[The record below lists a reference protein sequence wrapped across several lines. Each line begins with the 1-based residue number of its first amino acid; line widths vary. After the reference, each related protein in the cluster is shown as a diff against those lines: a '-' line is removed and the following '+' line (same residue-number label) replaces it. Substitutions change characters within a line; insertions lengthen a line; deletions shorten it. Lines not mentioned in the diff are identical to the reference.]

1 MQYLEFEK
9 PILDLQSKLEEL
21 RRMSGD
27 AKSKVN
33 IGEEIER
40 IEKKIH
46 RLTEQAYA
54 KLSPAQIVQ
63 VARHPERPHALDYL
77 STLIEDFTPLAGD
90 RLFGED
96 AALIA
101 GLGRFRGIAVAVLG
115 HEKGNDTTSRI
126 KHNFG
131 MAKPEGYRKAQR
143 VMDLASRFGLPVLTF
158 VDTAGAYPGVEAE
171 ERGQSEAI
179 AQSIAKCL
187 EIEVPLITTIIG
199 EGGSGGAIAIAAAD
213 HVMMLE
219 YSVYSVISPEGCA
232 SILWRSSDQAN
243 EAANALKLT
252 AKDLFE
258 LKLVDEIIPEPLGA
272 AHRNPAQTMAAVGAS
287 IERALERLAV
297 QSPAELKKRRRDK
310 YLRMGA

>member
-1 MQYLEFEK
+1 MQNLEFEK
-9 PILDLQSKLEEL
+9 PILELQGKLDEL
-21 RRMSGD
+21 RRMSGES
-27 AKSKVN
+27 KSKLN
-33 IGEEIER
+33 IGDEIER

-46 RLTEQAYA
+46 RLTETAYS
-54 KLSPAQIVQ
+54 KLTPAQIVQ
-63 VARHPERPHALDYL
+63 VARHPERPHALSYI

-90 RLFGED
+90 RLYGED

-101 GLGRFRGIAVAVLG
+101 GLGRFRGMAVAVLG
-115 HEKGNDTTSRI
+115 HEKGNDTATRI

-143 VMDLASRFGLPVLTF
+143 IMELASRFGLPVLTF

-187 EIEVPLITTIIG
+187 EIEVPMITTVIG

-219 YSVYSVISPEGCA
+219 YSIYSVISPEGCA
-232 SILWRSSDQAN
+232 SILWRSAEQAN

-252 AKDLFE
+252 AKDLYE
-258 LKLVDEIIPEPLGA
+258 LKLIDEIIPEPLGA
-272 AHRNPAQTMAAVGAS
+272 AHRNPLQTITAVGGS
-287 IERALERLAV
+287 IERALERLMT
-297 QSPAELKKRRRDK
+297 QSPSELKKRRRDK